1 MIRLGLAFLFLAAV
15 PLRPMSAEPNEKAI
29 ATLYARGLAGDQQ
42 AVTDCMAALEKVL
55 AAQPD
60 NQLARVYLGS
70 AETLRSRDL
79 PFGLAKWKT
88 LQQGIT
94 RMDEAAAAAPENDRV
109 QLLRAV
115 TNEAFPAV
123 LGRRKIARDALEQL
137 VVEVEKDP
145 GKLPPDDR
153 QLLYLNAGE
162 AAEKAGDPVRAKTL
176 WDRGAELEGDAHLAA
191 ELRAKL
197 PQGAK

>member
-1 MIRLGLAFLFLAAV
+1 MFRLLVAAV
-15 PLRPMSAEPNEKAI
+15 LCSATLTAAAPNEQAI
-29 ATLYARGLAGDQQ
+29 AQLYARGLAGDPQ
-42 AVTDCMAALEKVL
+42 AVIDCIAQLEQVL
-55 AAQPD
+55 AERPD
-60 NQLARVYLGS
+60 DQRARVYLGS

-88 LQQGIT
+88 LQQGIAL
-94 RMDEAAAAAPENDRV
+94 MDEAAAAAPGNARV

-137 VVEVEKDP
+137 VVVVEKDP
-145 GKLPPDDR
+145 GKLPPNDR

-162 AAEKAGDPVRAKTL
+162 AAEKAGDSARAKAL
-176 WDRGAELEGDAHLAA
+176 WDRGAALEGDAHLAA
-191 ELRAKL
+191 ELRSKL
-197 PQGAK
+197 PPRAK

>member
-1 MIRLGLAFLFLAAV
+1 
-15 PLRPMSAEPNEKAI
+15 
-29 ATLYARGLAGDQQ
+29 
-42 AVTDCMAALEKVL
+42 MAALEKVL
-55 AAQPD
+55 VAQPN

-88 LQQGIT
+88 LQQGIA

-109 QLLRAV
+109 QLLRAI

-176 WDRGAELEGDAHLAA
+176 WDRGAALEGDAHLAA

>member
-1 MIRLGLAFLFLAAV
+1 MFRLLAAAV
-15 PLRPMSAEPNEKAI
+15 LGGATLVATAAPNEQEI
-29 ATLYARGLAGDQQ
+29 AQLYARGLAGDPQ
-42 AVTDCMAALEKVL
+42 AVIDCIAQLEQVL
-55 AAQPD
+55 AKRPGDQR
-60 NQLARVYLGS
+60 ARVYLGS

-88 LQQGIT
+88 LQQGIA
-94 RMDEAAAAAPENDRV
+94 RMDEAAAAAPENARV

-115 TNEAFPAV
+115 TNEAFPAA

-137 VVEVEKDP
+137 VVAVEKDP
-145 GKLPPDDR
+145 RKLPPNDR

-162 AAEKAGDPVRAKTL
+162 AAEKAGDSARAKAL
-176 WDRGAELEGDAHLAA
+176 WDRGAALEGDAHLAA

-197 PQGAK
+197 PPRVK